1 MPRFVKKLLPYLL
14 LMRLHKPIGIFLL
27 LWPTLWAL
35 WIAARGT
42 PDTKILF
49 VFILGT
55 VIMRS
60 AGCVINDIADR
71 NLDGH
76 VARTRQRPL
85 VTGSISLKGAL
96 ILFGILCCMAF
107 LLILL
112 LNRFTQ
118 TLAIVGLLLAIIYPF
133 SKRFTH
139 WPQLVLGAAF
149 GWAVPMAFAAQT
161 NTLPAITWL
170 LYAAAILWPLA
181 YDTMY
186 AMVDRE
192 DDRQIGIKSTALLFE
207 QHDRLFIGY
216 IQTLVILLLVMV
228 GWREQLNL
236 YYYLGLLCATLF
248 ACYQQYLITEP
259 LPDRCFKAFL
269 NNNWFGLAVFLGLWT
284 ASHPFFLT

>member
-1 MPRFVKKLLPYLL
+1 MPVLINRLLPYLQ

-35 WIAARGT
+35 WIAAHGIPDITILLIFISGT
-42 PDTKILF
+42 I
-49 VFILGT
+49 
-55 VIMRS
+55 IMRS

-71 NLDGH
+71 HFDGH

-85 VTGSISLKGAL
+85 VTGMVSLKAAL
-96 ILFGILCCMAF
+96 ILFGLLCSLAF
-107 LLILL
+107 ILILL

-118 TLAIVGLLLAIIYPF
+118 ILAIVGLLLTIIYPF
-133 SKRFTH
+133 CKRFTH

-161 NTLPAITWL
+161 NALPATAWL

-192 DDRQIGIKSTALLFE
+192 DDRQIGVKSTALLWE
-207 QHDRLFIGY
+207 KHDRLFIGG
-216 IQTLVILLLVMV
+216 IQALVILLLMVV
-228 GWREQLNL
+228 GWWEHFNR
-236 YYYLGLLCATLF
+236 YYYLGLLGATLF
-248 ACYQQYLITEP
+248 ACYQQYLIMAQ
-259 LPDRCFKAFL
+259 LPERCFRAFL
-269 NNNWFGLAVFLGLWT
+269 NNHWFGLVVFLGIVIATL
-284 ASHPFFLT
+284 S